1 MSRRCFEMR
10 ANAVWVEGY
19 KSVVDNGRGHSVTLD
34 LPTDQDGKDIGPTAL
49 ELAIMALAGCA
60 TTIFKIVAAKRK
72 LTYESLK
79 IELNAEKPKNASAL
93 TEVNGHVEIATTGTE
108 QEVQTALKLTFK
120 TCPVGVIF
128 EQAGIKVNYDLTLRK
143 PSQFEQLIA

>member
-1 MSRRCFEMR
+1 MK
-10 ANAVWVEGY
+10 ANAIWVEGY
-19 KSVVDNGRGHSVTLD
+19 KSVLDNGRGHSVTVD
-34 LPTDQDGKDIGPTAL
+34 LPRESGGKDAGPTGL

-60 TTIFKIVAAKRK
+60 TTIFKMVATKRK

-79 IELNAEKPKNASAL
+79 IELNAEKPKDASTV
-93 TEVNGHVEIATTGTE
+93 TEVKGHVEIATTGTG

-128 EQAGIKVNYDLTLRK
+128 GQAGIKVNYDLTLKK
-143 PSQFEQLIA
+143 PMSVTIA

>member
-1 MSRRCFEMR
+1 MR

-19 KSVVDNGRGHSVTLD
+19 ESVVDNGRGHRVTVD
-34 LPTDQDGKDIGPTAL
+34 LPTESGGNDVGPTAL
-49 ELAIMALAGCA
+49 ELSIMALAGCA

-79 IELNAEKPKNASAL
+79 IELNADKPRNASTV

-108 QEVQTALKLTFK
+108 QEVQTAMKLTFK

-128 EQAGIKVNYDLTLRK
+128 EQAGIKVNYDLTVRK
-143 PSQFEQLIA
+143 PSQLEHLIA

>member
-1 MSRRCFEMR
+1 ME
-10 ANAVWVEGY
+10 ANTVWIEGY
-19 KSVVDNGRGHSVTLD
+19 KSVLDNGRGHSVTVD
-34 LPTDQDGKDIGPTAL
+34 LPPESGGTDVGPTGL

-60 TTIFKIVAAKRK
+60 TTIFKLVAAKRK

-79 IELNAEKPKNASAL
+79 ISLNAEKPKTASTI
-93 TEVNGHVEIATTGTE
+93 TEVKGRIEIASTGTE

-128 EQAGIKVNYDLTLRK
+128 EQAGIKVNYDLALKK
-143 PSQFEQLIA
+143 PMAVTNA